1 MNIKYNN
8 MDIKIERKK
17 YLVPK
22 KYWPW
27 LGGGTVVLA
36 LLIWLATGNYAS
48 TLKVERRGLN
58 IGNVEKKEFNDYVS
72 VDGQVAPI
80 QVVQVSPEEGGIV
93 LERMVEEGAKV
104 KKGDVLVRLSNTN
117 LDLEILQAE
126 SELAEKQN
134 MLRNTHITMEQDK
147 LANQKEEVQLMQD
160 MTTKRRAYEH
170 QDKLYKERLVS
181 REDYL
186 KAKEDYDLAAKSLAL
201 VKEKLK
207 KDAQLRRSQV
217 DQMDDNL
224 SAMQKNV
231 ILVRQRK
238 ERLDV
243 RAQTDGEV
251 GLLDVELGQS
261 VMAGQKIGVVNDLSD
276 YKVSAQVD
284 EHYIDRVHQGLTAT
298 FTQGGKQYGLRVRK
312 IYPEVKE
319 GRFKIDFV
327 FTGERPKN
335 IRTGQ
340 TYYVD
345 LQLGESKQ
353 AVLIPKG
360 TFYSVTGGNWIFV
373 LDSDGSK
380 AYRRN
385 IRIGRQNP
393 QYYEVLEGLEPGER
407 VIVSGYEAFKD
418 NEVLV
423 ID

>member
-1 MNIKYNN
+1 
-8 MDIKIERKK
+8 MDIKIEKKK
-17 YLVPK
+17 YWVPK

-27 LGGGTVVLA
+27 LGGGTVIVAVLV
-36 LLIWLATGNYAS
+36 WLATGNFAS
-48 TLKVERRGLN
+48 TLKVERRGLS

-72 VDGQVAPI
+72 VDGQVVPI
-80 QVVQVSPEEGGIV
+80 QVVQVSPQEGGIV
-93 LERMVEEGAKV
+93 LERVVEEGAKV

-147 LANQKEEVQLMQD
+147 LANQKEEVQLEQD
-160 MTTKRRAYEH
+160 VTTKRRAYEH
-170 QDKLYKERLVS
+170 QEKLYKERLVS

-186 KAKEDYDLAAKSLAL
+186 KAKEEYELASKSLAL
-201 VKEKLK
+201 VKQKLK
-207 KDAQLRRSQV
+207 KDAQLRQSQV
-217 DQMDDNL
+217 DQMGDNL
-224 SAMQKNV
+224 AAMQKNV

-238 ERLDV
+238 ERLEV
-243 RAQTDGEV
+243 KAQTDGEV

-261 VMAGQKIGVVNDLSD
+261 VGAGQKIGVVNDLSD
-276 YKVSAQVD
+276 YKVRAQVD
-284 EHYIDRVHQGLTAT
+284 EHYIDRVHQGITAT
-298 FTQGGKQYGLRVRK
+298 FTQGGKSYTLSVRK
-312 IYPEVKE
+312 VYPEVKD
-319 GRFKIDFV
+319 GRFKIDFT

-340 TYYVD
+340 TYYID

-373 LDSDGSK
+373 LDGSGDK

-393 QYYEVLEGLEPGER
+393 QYYEVLEGLEPGEK

-423 ID
+423 MK

>member
-1 MNIKYNN
+1 
-8 MDIKIERKK
+8 MDIKIEKKK
-17 YLVPK
+17 YWVPK

-27 LGGGTVVLA
+27 MGGGTVIVAVLV
-36 LLIWLATGNYAS
+36 WLATGNFAS
-48 TLKVERRGLN
+48 TLKVERRGLS

-72 VDGQVAPI
+72 VDGQVVPI

-93 LERMVEEGAKV
+93 VERVVEEGAKV
-104 KKGDVLVRLSNTN
+104 RKGDVLVRLSNTN

-147 LANQKEEVQLMQD
+147 LANQKEEVQLEQD
-160 MTTKRRAYEH
+160 VTTKRRAYEH
-170 QDKLYKERLVS
+170 QEKLYKERLVS

-186 KAKEDYDLAAKSLAL
+186 KAKEEYELAYKSLAL
-201 VKEKLK
+201 VKQKLK
-207 KDAQLRRSQV
+207 KDAQLRQSQV
-217 DQMDDNL
+217 DQMGDNL
-224 SAMQKNV
+224 AAMQKNV
-231 ILVRQRK
+231 ILVRERK
-238 ERLDV
+238 ERLEV
-243 RAQTDGEV
+243 KAQTDGEV

-261 VMAGQKIGVVNDLSD
+261 VGAGQKIGVVNDLSD
-276 YKVSAQVD
+276 YKVRAQVD

-298 FTQGGKQYGLRVRK
+298 FTQGGKSYTLCVRK
-312 IYPEVKE
+312 VYPEVKE
-319 GRFKIDFV
+319 GRFKIDFT

-340 TYYVD
+340 TYYID

-373 LDSDGSK
+373 LDSDGNK

-393 QYYEVLEGLEPGER
+393 QYYEVLEGLEPGEK

-423 ID
+423 IK

>member
-1 MNIKYNN
+1 
-8 MDIKIERKK
+8 MDIKIEKKK
-17 YLVPK
+17 YWVPK

-27 LGGGTVVLA
+27 IGGGTVIVAVLV
-36 LLIWLATGNYAS
+36 WLATGNFAS
-48 TLKVERRGLN
+48 TLKVERRGLS

-72 VDGQVAPI
+72 VDGQVVPI
-80 QVVQVSPEEGGIV
+80 QVVQVSPQEGGIV
-93 LERMVEEGAKV
+93 LERVVEEGATV

-147 LANQKEEVQLMQD
+147 LANQKEEVQLEQD
-160 MTTKRRAYEH
+160 VTTKRRAYEH
-170 QDKLYKERLVS
+170 QEKLYKERLVS

-186 KAKEDYDLAAKSLAL
+186 KAKEEYELAYKSLAL
-201 VKEKLK
+201 VKQKLK
-207 KDAQLRRSQV
+207 KDAQLRQSQV
-217 DQMDDNL
+217 DQMGDNL
-224 SAMQKNV
+224 AAMQKNV
-231 ILVRQRK
+231 VLVRQRK
-238 ERLDV
+238 ERLEV
-243 RAQTDGEV
+243 KAQTDGEV

-261 VMAGQKIGVVNDLSD
+261 VGAGQKIGVVNDLSD
-276 YKVSAQVD
+276 YKVRAQVD

-298 FTQGGKQYGLRVRK
+298 FTQGGKSYTLCVRK
-312 IYPEVKE
+312 VYPEVKE
-319 GRFKIDFV
+319 GRFKIDFT
-327 FTGERPKN
+327 FNGERPKN

-340 TYYVD
+340 TYYID

-373 LDSDGSK
+373 LDGSGDK

-393 QYYEVLEGLEPGER
+393 QYYEVLEGLEPGEK

-418 NEVLV
+418 NEALV
-423 ID
+423 ISN

>member
-1 MNIKYNN
+1 
-8 MDIKIERKK
+8 MDIKIEKKK
-17 YLVPK
+17 YWVPK

-27 LGGGTVVLA
+27 LGGGTVIVAVLV
-36 LLIWLATGNYAS
+36 WLATGNFAS
-48 TLKVERRGLN
+48 TLKVERRGLS

-72 VDGQVAPI
+72 VDGQVVPI
-80 QVVQVSPEEGGIV
+80 QVVQVSPQEGGIV
-93 LERMVEEGAKV
+93 LERVVEEGAKV

-147 LANQKEEVQLMQD
+147 LANQKEEVQLEQD
-160 MTTKRRAYEH
+160 VTTKRRAYEH
-170 QDKLYKERLVS
+170 QEKLYKERLVS

-186 KAKEDYDLAAKSLAL
+186 KAKEEYELASKSLAL
-201 VKEKLK
+201 VKQKLK
-207 KDAQLRRSQV
+207 KDAQLRQSQV
-217 DQMDDNL
+217 DQMGDNL
-224 SAMQKNV
+224 AAMQKNV
-231 ILVRQRK
+231 ILVRERK
-238 ERLDV
+238 ERLEV
-243 RAQTDGEV
+243 KAQTDGEV

-261 VMAGQKIGVVNDLSD
+261 VGAGQRIGVINDLSD
-276 YKVSAQVD
+276 YKVRAQVD

-298 FTQGGKQYGLRVRK
+298 FTQGGKSYTFSVRK
-312 IYPEVKE
+312 VYPEVKE
-319 GRFKIDFV
+319 GRFKIDFT

-340 TYYVD
+340 TYYID

-373 LDSDGSK
+373 LDSDGNK

-393 QYYEVLEGLEPGER
+393 QYYEVLEGLEPGEK

-423 ID
+423 IK

>member
-1 MNIKYNN
+1 

-48 TLKVERRGLN
+48 TLKVEKRGLN
-58 IGNVEKKEFNDYVS
+58 IGSVEKKEFNDYVS